1 MTDKIET
8 EKTKVNLETDR
19 IELLNE
25 KNSLVVKRKALR
37 TEIVTLNAAGLSN
50 ISVRSH

>member
-19 IELLNE
+19 ARLLKK
-25 KNSLVVKRKALR
+25 KNPLVVKRKKLR
-37 TEIVTLNAAGLSN
+37 TEIVIMNIIKSFNAL
-50 ISVRSH
+50 VYSH